1 MKIAPPILLNP
12 DDFKIGFKVID
23 DQHAEIVNCI
33 NELYMMR
40 FNGEVSIRPIV
51 TRLKKH
57 INIHF
62 NFEESL
68 MLHCNYPGYDQ
79 HKQEHQIL
87 NEKAM
92 CLIRKFNNK
101 EEVSED
107 IQNLLIEL
115 LITHVN
121 KSDRIA
127 MNYCYNHGLLN
138 KD

>member
-1 MKIAPPILLNP
+1 
-12 DDFKIGFKVID
+12 
-23 DQHAEIVNCI
+23 
-33 NELYMMR
+33 MMR

-87 NEKAM
+87 NEKAL

-101 EEVSED
+101 EEVSEE
-107 IQNLLIEL
+107 NL
-115 LITHVN
+115 VN
-121 KSDRIA
+121 NESTEEKKTNRRR
-127 MNYCYNHGLLN
+127 
-138 KD
+138 K